1 MWLELVCMPLWVVL
15 AKGTR
20 ATVGTRVDYS
30 GRYEVESWFKVGD
43 SVSYFFVDIV
53 VCLLCVSIL

>member
-1 MWLELVCMPLWVVL
+1 MPLWVVL